1 MASDFEIAEISMAK
15 QYGLVRWDL
24 YIFIDY
30 IV

>member
-1 MASDFEIAEISMAK
+1 MASDFEIAEISMAN